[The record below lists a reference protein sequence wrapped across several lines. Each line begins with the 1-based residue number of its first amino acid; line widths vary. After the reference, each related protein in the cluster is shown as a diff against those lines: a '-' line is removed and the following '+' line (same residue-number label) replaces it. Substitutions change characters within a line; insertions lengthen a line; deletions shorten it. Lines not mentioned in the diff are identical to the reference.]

1 LPETT
6 ALDREIEVYCGI
18 VSWVAIEL
26 CSLLKVRL
34 LQLGMCERG
43 LSGVLIV
50 CERYEREPMVRSLGM
65 AFLDPAH
72 TL

>member
-1 LPETT
+1 
-6 ALDREIEVYCGI
+6 

-34 LQLGMCERG
+34 LQLGMSERG

-50 CERYEREPMVRSLGM
+50 CEREPMVRSLGM